1 MHQACNFKSPFR
13 SDRVSDET
21 HQARSACSSS
31 ARFPMD
37 FMCGGKIWFAIYKA
51 RISALQERSAWLEL
65 CTAYGVCLSPVG
77 HTAPVLCV
85 CEEPLL
91 SEPLDEHFGWAS
103 MIAVSF
109 KCRCQILRRVNKGTV
124 SVVFILRYT
133 FLQPSPVRERVLVWY
148 TDVYAA
154 HLKTQSWVTGPDGA
168 QLWSSSLAPL
178 FWNVLACSPGHK
190 KTHWSIAR
198 PPPLH

>member
-1 MHQACNFKSPFR
+1 MFFLCAL
-13 SDRVSDET
+13 SDGFYVW
-21 HQARSACSSS
+21 
-31 ARFPMD
+31 
-37 FMCGGKIWFAIYKA
+37 GKNMICHYKA

-124 SVVFILRYT
+124 SVVFFPRYT
-133 FLQPSPVRERVLVWY
+133 L
-148 TDVYAA
+148 YAA
-154 HLKTQSWVTGPDGA
+154 LSGTRTRSCMIYGRLRRAFRRRVGSPERSGMKQ
-168 QLWSSSLAPL
+168 QWSSNLVPL
-178 FWNVLACSPGHK
+178 FWNALVRSLGQKS
-190 KTHWSIAR
+190 
-198 PPPLH
+198 PPPPINI